1 MPGRQRRGTLA
12 FRIEQVPGQARWSAQ
27 IVENAAPAA
36 VRGVVRLIGW
46 IGMIGVTLWL
56 LRRGLGNLSTRPDE
70 HQTQRRRSD
79 LSK

>member
-27 IVENAAPAA
+27 IVENAALAA
-36 VRGVVRLIGW
+36 VRLIGW

-70 HQTQRRRSD
+70 HQMQGRWAD